1 MVSSEELYNKF
12 APYFR
17 LYSEKKNAYLH
28 SIDKLILENFP
39 KNGLNMLDV
48 GCGDGARGK
57 YLFDK
62 MKGEYL
68 LMIESSPEMIT
79 LSKKYENSKIKVE
92 LSDISKL
99 DRSNNWG
106 KFGIIL
112 CLWNVLGHI
121 PDDRKRLNALRNMQS
136 LLSLKGRLFLDI
148 SNRYNVRHYGF
159 KKVTG
164 NIIKDVIKPTF
175 KNGDFNYQITINPK
189 TVIDSTCHFFTPFEI
204 RKLLKESDLK
214 IIKEIPVDYS
224 TGKTRRTI
232 FEGHLFYILGNSS
245 NYLKLARR

>member
-17 LYSEKKNAYLH
+17 LYSKKKNEYLH
-28 SIDKLILENFP
+28 SVDKLILENLP
-39 KNGLNMLDV
+39 ENNANMLDI
-48 GCGDGARGK
+48 GCGDGVRGK

-62 MKGEYL
+62 IEGKYL
-68 LMIESSPEMIT
+68 LMIDSSPKMIT
-79 LSKKYENSKIKVE
+79 LSKKYESSKVKVE
-92 LSDISKL
+92 LFDISKSG
-99 DRSNNWG
+99 RSNNWG
-106 KFGIIL
+106 KFDIIL

-121 PDDRKRLNALRNMQS
+121 PDDRKQLNALRNMQS
-136 LLSLKGRLFLDI
+136 LLSPKGRLFLDI

-159 KKVTG
+159 KKVAG

-189 TVIDSTCHFFTPFEI
+189 TVLDSTCHFFTPFEI
-204 RKLLKESDLK
+204 RKLLEESGLK

-232 FEGHLFYILGNSS
+232 LEGHLFYILKNF
-245 NYLKLARR
+245 NKV